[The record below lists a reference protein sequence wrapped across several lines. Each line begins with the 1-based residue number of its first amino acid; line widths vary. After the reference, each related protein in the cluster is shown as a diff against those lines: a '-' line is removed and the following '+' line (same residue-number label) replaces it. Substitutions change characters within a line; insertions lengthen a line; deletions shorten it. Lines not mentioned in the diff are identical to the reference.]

1 MRCYRT
7 GDVFERPEGSN
18 PSSSAMTKP
27 TGNPKGRPPGSI
39 PGMSSDM
46 KLLSQLHRTQARL
59 YRMQQRQLER
69 RMKKG
74 YEADAL
80 WEMSDEDRLRLMEIN
95 KFLGE
100 TSTSMVRVSDA
111 AIKATQGLTLEQLK
125 AQAKAEFI
133 RAAWSFTGEEW
144 RILDEIRA
152 KRAQKEPSA

>member
-1 MRCYRT
+1 
-7 GDVFERPEGSN
+7 
-18 PSSSAMTKP
+18 MTKP

-74 YEADAL
+74 YEADPL
-80 WEMSDEDRLRLMEIN
+80 WEMSEDDRLRLMEIN
-95 KFLGE
+95 RFLGE

-144 RILDEIRA
+144 QILDEIRA

>member
-1 MRCYRT
+1 
-7 GDVFERPEGSN
+7 
-18 PSSSAMTKP
+18 
-27 TGNPKGRPPGSI
+27 
-39 PGMSSDM
+39 MSSDM

-69 RMKKG
+69 RMKAA
-74 YEADAL
+74 YEADPL
-80 WEMSDEDRLRLMEIN
+80 WEMGEIDRMRLSEIN
-95 KFLGE
+95 RFLGE

-133 RAAWSFTGEEW
+133 RAAWSFTVEEW
-144 RILDEIRA
+144 KILDEIRA

>member
-1 MRCYRT
+1 
-7 GDVFERPEGSN
+7 
-18 PSSSAMTKP
+18 
-27 TGNPKGRPPGSI
+27 
-39 PGMSSDM
+39 MSSDM

-69 RMKKG
+69 RMKSA
-74 YEADAL
+74 YEADPL
-80 WEMSDEDRLRLMEIN
+80 WEMGEGDRLRLVEIN

-133 RAAWSFTGEEW
+133 RAAWSFTVEEW
-144 RILDEIRA
+144 KILDEIRA